1 MAIFSDWHHG
11 SASAFWFFLLLR
23 IWIVKLLFLIVIFL
37 FSLKTRVLH
46 RIILISKYLSKIGV
60 GQIWGFFTNA
70 VKVICRFVLFAIWV
84 FECDEVVYVYHVT
97 LAYVQI
103 KVESGYTLIWQQR
116 TTSHG
121 VMNQNAFRNWHY
133 FCLGW
138 PVCCY
143 EPRVGM
149 AVHHGRSAFL

>member
-1 MAIFSDWHHG
+1 MHIFSDWHHR

-23 IWIVKLLFLIVIFL
+23 IWIVKLLFLIIIFL

-46 RIILISKYLSKIGV
+46 RIILISKNLSKIGV
-60 GQIWGFFTNA
+60 GQIWRFFTNA

-84 FECDEVVYVYHVT
+84 FECDEVVYVYHFT

-103 KVESGYTLIWQQR
+103 KVESGYALIWQQR

-121 VMNQNAFRNWHY
+121 VMNQYAFWNWHY